1 MTFNEWFSENTK
13 RMIAAVEEK
22 IYQHYTKLLEEAC
35 NEGYEAGANDVY
47 KAERE

>member
-22 IYQHYTKLLEEAC
+22 SYQHYAKLLEEAY
-35 NEGYEAGANDVY
+35 NEGYESGTTNVY